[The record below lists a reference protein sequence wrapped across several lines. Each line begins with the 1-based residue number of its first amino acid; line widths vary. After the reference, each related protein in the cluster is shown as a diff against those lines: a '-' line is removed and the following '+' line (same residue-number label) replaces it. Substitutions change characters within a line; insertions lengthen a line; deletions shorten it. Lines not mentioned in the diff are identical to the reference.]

1 MKLSRTARI
10 NASGELLEGMKP
22 QHPGNQETCSAV
34 VPGIATTPDPM
45 PSALYQT
52 PEKLAILVWLK
63 INAVSG
69 LASERKPN
77 VDKR

>member
-22 QHPGNQETCSAV
+22 EHPGTQETCSVV
-34 VPGIATTPDPM
+34 VPGIATTSDQM
-45 PSALYQT
+45 PSALNLT
-52 PEKLAILVWLK
+52 PEKLAIHVWLK
-63 INAVSG
+63 NHGVSG